1 MMKAARP
8 FQLHVILLLVA
19 LAIAA
24 LAVSAGSVDEPEVS
38 DGSGDPAGGRDSH
51 DIIKAWVEDESNTT
65 ITMRMQLTAL
75 DTISPRDD
83 WLTLPTTTY
92 EYYFTV
98 SGKDYCTRATVPVHG
113 PFAALASFG
122 LYEVTYGGSDN
133 ITYDSVGSPGGSYMV
148 NEASLEWI
156 VAKGDIGSPSQGEQ
170 MTHMWAACYFQ
181 PRNENQEEMDHAQS
195 YNAPGLT
202 YTIRGQFSQLYN
214 VFLRASNSTV
224 KGEPRMATV
233 YNITIVSES
242 TTDVEVNITNN
253 SLPAGY
259 YVNYSRLMPIPVP
272 EESSVSFQ
280 IVVTVPGDAK
290 NGTDVMIRVSGT
302 YLTEE
307 EEEQSTDDLNL
318 ILQVRFIPQ
327 RPPEEEENMFTI
339 LRDIFQ
345 DYYLYFVVVI
355 IIAIVAV
362 VLYYFLGRGIK
373 KDDAALHE
381 YQAYLDSQGQK
392 REMGET

>member
-8 FQLHVILLLVA
+8 FQLNVILLLVA

-24 LAVSAGSVDEPEVS
+24 LAASAGTVDDPEVS
-38 DGSGDPAGGRDSH
+38 DGSGDSGGRDSH
-51 DIIKAWVEDESNTT
+51 DIIKAWVEEESNTT
-65 ITMRMQLTAL
+65 ITLRLKLTAL

-98 SGKDYCTRATVPVHG
+98 SKKDYCARATVPVHG

-122 LYEVTYGGSDN
+122 LYEVTYGNSDN
-133 ITYDSVGSPGGSYMV
+133 LSYDSVGSPGGTYMV

-170 MTHMWAACYFQ
+170 LTHMWAASYFQ

-195 YNAPGLT
+195 YETPGLT
-202 YTIRGQFSQLYN
+202 YTIRGQFSQLYH
-214 VFLRASNSTV
+214 VFMRATNTTL

-253 SLPAGY
+253 SMPAGY

-280 IVVTVPGDAK
+280 LVVTVPGDAK
-290 NGTDVMIRVSGT
+290 NGSNVAIRLSGI

-307 EEEQSTDDLNL
+307 DEEQTTDDMNL

-327 RPPEEEENMFTI
+327 KPIEEEQTIFTI
-339 LRDIFQ
+339 MRDFIQ
-345 DYYLYFVVVI
+345 DYYWYLLIVITIAIIAVVIYFV
-355 IIAIVAV
+355 
-362 VLYYFLGRGIK
+362 LGRGIK